1 MSLHLKIG
9 NYCHQAHSTRPA
21 PKIVEP
27 GRSQWGARATS
38 KAADDRPGDTRR
50 GACHCNG
57 FFLALPITPRGGWCD
72 SCANHSRPS
81 LRPVRSPSRH
91 LRRQCR
97 PNERLLHYERLCRTR
112 QPRGV
117 AEVNRLIKTDFS
129 EQYCVRHSGSAKM
142 SLLFILFGWLGLGCC
157 RCPQVLSR
165 YSRFSRFNSR
175 LGRQKFPVRQATGSG
190 SQSLDIA
197 GCFGDQAAALRGK
210 SEKFAVSSR
219 MDGNF
224 SLPQEGL
231 MTRIPARRRG
241 STCRPTSPT
250 FSWRCWQARARA
262 RSSSAAWW
270 VYTPR
275 HFRTGRGHGRRSESS
290 LLLGR
295 SGTVARRVW
304 TIAVPACR
312 G

>member
-1 MSLHLKIG
+1 MRVWFITGASRGFGALL
-9 NYCHQAHSTRPA
+9 TREVLVA
-21 PKIVEP
+21 
-27 GRSQWGARATS
+27 
-38 KAADDRPGDTRR
+38 GDVTGSSSR
-50 GACHCNG
+50 
-57 FFLALPITPRGGWCD
+57 FPYRGGWCD

-142 SLLFILFGWLGLGCC
+142 RLLFILFGWLGLGCC

-175 LGRQKFPVRQATGSG
+175 LGRQKFPVRQATGIG

-224 SLPQEGL
+224 PLPKEGAHDADPGPPPRL
-231 MTRIPARRRG
+231 YMQADIADLLLTMLAGASEGAPQLCG
-241 STCRPTSPT
+241 VVGLYSET
-250 FSWRCWQARARA
+250 FSDW
-262 RSSSAAWW
+262 
-270 VYTPR
+270 
-275 HFRTGRGHGRRSESS
+275 
-290 LLLGR
+290 
-295 SGTVARRVW
+295 
-304 TIAVPACR
+304 
-312 G
+312 